1 MSIWTDIW
9 SNLNLFA
16 NASEQNYPGIATT
29 LPQTPEGQ
37 QIVNYSGFFGGLIG
51 FLDALTDVS
60 TWRSL
65 GWILLGAILIIAG
78 VFLWLRQNDLIPKTQ
93 PVPVPVPL

>member
-1 MSIWTDIW
+1 MSWWTDLW
-9 SNLNLFA
+9 SNVTLFA

-51 FLDALTDVS
+51 FLDALTDPS
-60 TWRSL
+60 MWRSL
-65 GWILLGAILIIAG
+65 GWILLGAVLVIAG
-78 VFLWLRQNDLIPKTQ
+78 IYLWLKDAGIIPNV
-93 PVPVPVPL
+93 VPVPV